1 MAPHDI
7 ADDDI
12 MTELIDSTVPIV
24 VPAGAGTVP
33 TLTHPNLPRI
43 EVKLDGTSGADF
55 SVLEYIVPAHFAPP
69 PVLHRHTKESATGYI
84 VDGHI
89 TYWFDGGAPVE
100 VGPGGLV
107 HLPAGAWFR
116 WANQTD
122 HPVRMLFVFKPAGFE
137 QFFIEL
143 MDALD
148 GAGGQPS
155 DIGKVIFPLRAKYGD
170 EQYQEA

>member
-1 MAPHDI
+1 
-7 ADDDI
+7 
-12 MTELIDSTVPIV
+12 MTELIDSPTLPTTVPTV
-24 VPAGAGTVP
+24 VAQGAGTVP
-33 TLTHPNLPRI
+33 SHSHPNLPRL
-43 EVKLDGTSGADF
+43 EVKLDGSAGTGF
-55 SVLEYIVPAHFAPP
+55 SVLEYTVPPRFAPP

-89 TYWFDGGAPVE
+89 TYWFEQGDPVD

-116 WANQTD
+116 WANVTD
-122 HPVRMLFVFKPAGFE
+122 RPVRMVFVFKPAGFE

-143 MDALD
+143 MDVLEA
-148 GAGGQPS
+148 AGGQPA